1 MLVWSDVLHKLSK
14 FSPGSQQHE
23 SSFQEVLNSLPL
35 AQLRIGNAK
44 PEGWDSEAF
53 CTNLHYAYLGVHSNG
68 TFPFSQPHICS
79 LIRAYEMGHVKGGL
93 QAKIVKLLKAHIPN
107 EFPRI
112 FGRRFR
118 DLGMDQAAIQSFIS
132 PVMGTFSL
140 ELKPLLSALPLS
152 TPMALI
158 RTWSNGWFTS
168 IRMHESIALPCI
180 FGCDAEDNLDH
191 YLKCDILWTLI
202 YCCNN
207 CKTTIFRQTIDNKAC
222 VRGLCR
228 ANLARLYTAFSTYH
242 SLRKLHTEQITE
254 AISSGNFNSVHETAI
269 ELIKLFLTESC
280 LAT

>member
-1 MLVWSDVLHKLSK
+1 M
-14 FSPGSQQHE
+14 
-23 SSFQEVLNSLPL
+23 SS
-35 AQLRIGNAK
+35 
-44 PEGWDSEAF
+44 
-53 CTNLHYAYLGVHSNG
+53 
-68 TFPFSQPHICS
+68 
-79 LIRAYEMGHVKGGL
+79 
-93 QAKIVKLLKAHIPN
+93 KAHTPN

-118 DLGMDQAAIQSFIS
+118 DLGMDQAAVQSFIS

-140 ELKPLLSALPLS
+140 ELKPLLSSLPLS

-168 IRMHESIALPCI
+168 IRMHESMALPCI
-180 FGCDAEDNLDH
+180 FGCDADDTLDH

-207 CKTTIFRQTIDNKAC
+207 CKSTIFRQTIENKAC

-242 SLRKLHTEQITE
+242 SLGKLHTEQLTE
-254 AISSGNFNSVHETAI
+254 AISSGNSNSVHETAI
-269 ELIKLFLTESC
+269 ELIQLFLAESC
-280 LAT
+280 LTT